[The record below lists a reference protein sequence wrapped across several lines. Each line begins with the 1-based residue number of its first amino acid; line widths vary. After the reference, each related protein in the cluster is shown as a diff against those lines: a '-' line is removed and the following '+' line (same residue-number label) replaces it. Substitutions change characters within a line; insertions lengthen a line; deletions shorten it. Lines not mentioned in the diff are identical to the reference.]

1 MGAYTVLGAHRCQK
15 NGETV
20 RLVEVRNPHGQGKS
34 EWNGDWSDSC
44 ENWTRKLKDQCK
56 WTNEQDGRFF
66 MSAEDFHEYFTNYK
80 ICKYGKA
87 SEKIPECCPEC
98 NGEGTI
104 WYGTRSCPTCQ
115 VYPLR
120 QSYWHPDSTSEESSS
135 EESSYRYYS
144 SSSYESS

>member
-104 WYGTRSCPTCQ
+104 KKLWYGTRSCPTCQ

-120 QSYWHPDSTSEESSS
+120 QSYWHPDS
-135 EESSYRYYS
+135 
-144 SSSYESS
+144 